1 LTRFDGTTAARAH
14 PSVARLTRALRVQA
28 LHTHSPRVT
37 HKWVD
42 VGAGDANGSSDC
54 KALPA
59 LLDALTA
66 HPNERTMVRRH
77 VSAHAPTS

>member
-1 LTRFDGTTAARAH
+1 
-14 PSVARLTRALRVQA
+14 
-28 LHTHSPRVT
+28 VT

-59 LLDALTA
+59 LLDALAA

>member
-1 LTRFDGTTAARAH
+1 M
-14 PSVARLTRALRVQA
+14 QA